1 MIEQGYR
8 HYQRRHANAIA
19 FDHLNQLTLIIF
31 LQIGFE
37 IIREMLQYINVNL
50 PHCTNLQSIHELL
63 QIRRRL
69 IFDIALDHCSNHPA
83 ELLIVQLIVTHND
96 ELMPSMET
104 NQPRKC
110 HSAID

>member
-8 HYQRRHANAIA
+8 RYQRHHASAIV
-19 FDHLNQLTLIIF
+19 FDHLNQLTLVIF

-50 PHCTNLQSIHELL
+50 PRCTNLQSIHELL
-63 QIRRRL
+63 QIRQRL
-69 IFDIALDHCSNHPA
+69 LFDIALGHCSNHPA

-96 ELMPSMET
+96 ELLPRMKT
-104 NQPRKC
+104 N
-110 HSAID
+110 